1 MDLKFTSIVNQR
13 KEIPKLVEKTSN
25 SKGYVS
31 YGDSDDYP
39 NYLYELYENS
49 SLFNA
54 IVATMTDY
62 VFGDGFETNATL
74 PKYINRKWETIDDVV
89 KKIVHSYII
98 FGGFAIQAIRNR
110 NGEVC
115 ELNVC
120 DFRKIRINEDEDTI
134 YYGDFSSYSRK
145 NKIISYPRFTPNSTY
160 NNSIFYYKNPNSKG
174 IYPTPTY
181 IGAIKAIELS
191 TQVTDFHL
199 NQIVCGFSP
208 QAVIN
213 LNSGICSQE
222 EMEEIE
228 AKFQEK
234 FFGVNG
240 SKIVLSFNN
249 DTEHA
254 TSIERLADESYDTKY
269 ESLRQHTQD
278 EILTSF
284 RLNGILLGYN
294 KTNSAFTQQEFEQA
308 FKLYQK
314 TVIAPIQQQLSRVLE
329 TLFNAEFKFKE
340 FTIDWGDTNENG
352 NIPTQGEENKLI
364 NIGDNN

>member
-1 MDLKFTSIVNQR
+1 MDLKFTTIVSNR
-13 KEIPKLVEKTSN
+13 KEIPKLVEKTN
-25 SKGYVS
+25 SGKGYVS
-31 YGDSDDYP
+31 YGDTDDYP

-54 IVATMTDY
+54 IVATITDY
-62 VFGDGFETNATL
+62 VFGDGFETTATL
-74 PKYINRKWETIDDVV
+74 PRYINRKFETLNDVI
-89 KKIVHSYII
+89 KKILHSYII
-98 FGGFAIQAIRNR
+98 YGGLAIQAIRNR

-120 DFRKIRINEDEDTI
+120 DFRKIRLNEDEDTVF
-134 YYGDFSSYSRK
+134 YGDFSAYSRK
-145 NKIISYPRFTPNSTY
+145 NKIISYPRFTPNTIH
-160 NNSIFYYKNPNSKG
+160 NNSIFYYKNPNSDG
-174 IYPTPTY
+174 VYPKPSY
-181 IGAIKAIELS
+181 IGCIKAIELS
-191 TQVTDFHL
+191 TQITDFHL
-199 NQIVCGFSP
+199 NQIVSGFAP

-228 AKFQEK
+228 QKFQDK

-254 TSIERLADESYDTKY
+254 TQIERLSDESYDTKY

-294 KTNSAFTQQEFEQA
+294 KTNSAFTSQEFEQA
-308 FKLYQK
+308 FQLYKK
-314 TVIAPIQQQLSRVLE
+314 TVIQPITQQLELILE
-329 TLFNAEFKFKE
+329 LFFNTE
-340 FTIDWGDTNENG
+340 FTFKPFKIQWEETEQ
-352 NIPTQGEENKLI
+352 PTQEQEENKLI
-364 NIGDNN
+364 NNIGDIN

>member
-62 VFGDGFETNATL
+62 IFGDGFSANINL
-74 PKYINRKWETIDDVV
+74 PKYINRKWETLDDVI
-89 KKIVHSYII
+89 KKMIHSYII
-98 FGGFAIQAIRNR
+98 FGGFAVQAIRNR

-134 YYGDFSSYSRK
+134 YYGDFSAYSRK

-174 IYPTPTY
+174 LYPVPTY

-228 AKFQEK
+228 QKFQEK

-240 SKIVLSFNN
+240 SKLVLSFNN
-249 DTEHA
+249 DIEHQ
-254 TSIERLADESYDTKY
+254 TQIERLSDESYDIKY
-269 ESLRQHTQD
+269 ESLTQHTQD

-294 KTNSAFTQQEFEQA
+294 KTNSAFTSQEFEQA

-314 TVIAPIQQQLSRVLE
+314 TVIQPIQYQLSSVLE
-329 TLFNAEFKFKE
+329 LFFNTEFKFKE
-340 FTIDWGDTNENG
+340 FKIQWEE
-352 NIPTQGEENKLI
+352 PTQENNNIINSEEI
-364 NIGDNN
+364 E